1 MRYKNN
7 INLININYMQKMYSG
22 TSRKERVNENL
33 VPKEDTIRFLLDY
46 SKALSVIDY
55 NKLKFEALL
64 N

>member
-1 MRYKNN
+1 
-7 INLININYMQKMYSG
+7 
-22 TSRKERVNENL
+22 VNENL
-33 VPKEDTIRFLLDY
+33 VPKEETIKFLLDY